1 MVALRRHAALISS
14 LLIAHRGTFVN
25 AHDESHARALKIEVN
40 SVRDLPAEHYVFGV
54 PFGVPDVYVCLY
66 LTKGTTDVPT
76 NLASPAG
83 TTGPVH
89 LEGSLVIGCTTSQES
104 RNPVWNDAVFYILE
118 KDIGFDAGLWR
129 LQVHVWDEDI
139 RSVSY
144 LNSPADFLGG
154 WKRNITLA
162 ELEKSPRT
170 YNERLSKGNAM
181 CSVTLSLEATPSAAI
196 FDRSCMS
203 FSDIDDTLAPGGHT
217 LMHGGTMPGS
227 DNRLSPL
234 RNYPGFPLMLRKVC
248 PNLTFLAARP
258 SELHVGSLVSLPT
271 KIINRWP
278 QLAEVHKT
286 NPFYHVA
293 YLGGSPRSSVRGTLG
308 CQWKAD
314 VDHQTGRPGC
324 EPFATDKVAKYNRF
338 MKRYPQY
345 KRAFLFGDNGQGDFS
360 AWKQIVANNLPA
372 DIQVRA
378 FIRETLVDKC
388 DNGKCVYRWLNATTG
403 YDASMAHHSTPGDV
417 HVVRGWRCLLPT
429 LRKNKHLTEME
440 TREIEEVMETETN
453 EIRSNLA
460 LYGGAGVDDVEEQKL
475 YFNHWVKRE
484 HVGCGGTA
492 PPTPVSEL
500 DSFRHLRRAS
510 APKYTW
516 WRPW

>member
-25 AHDESHARALKIEVN
+25 AHNDASTVSTLKITVDGIRNVEREGFSHA
-40 SVRDLPAEHYVFGV
+40 
-54 PFGVPDVYVCLY
+54 DVYVCVY
-66 LTKGTTDVPT
+66 LTDNTTHLPSKDSMKPQDT
-76 NLASPAG
+76 EPI
-83 TTGPVH
+83 H
-89 LEGSLVIGCTTSQES
+89 LEGARVVGCTTAKAAQHVMWD
-104 RNPVWNDAVFYILE
+104 NAVFYIPQ
-118 KDIGFDAGLWR
+118 KDINATHDW

-139 RSVSY
+139 RSLRLFNTAPDFVGGFMKQIVQVA
-144 LNSPADFLGG
+144 SP
-154 WKRNITLA
+154 TM
-162 ELEKSPRT
+162 EKYPIVT
-170 YNERLSKGNAM
+170 NGPEVHM
-181 CSVTLSLEATPSAAI
+181 TLSFEETPSAEI
-196 FDRSCMS
+196 FDHSCMS